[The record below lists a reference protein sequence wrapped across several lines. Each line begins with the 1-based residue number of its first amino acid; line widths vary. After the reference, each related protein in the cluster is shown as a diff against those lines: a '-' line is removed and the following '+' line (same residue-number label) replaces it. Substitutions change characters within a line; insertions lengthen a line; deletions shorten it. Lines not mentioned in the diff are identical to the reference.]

1 MNRLSI
7 ILIFL
12 LCGLLRAAEV
22 SLTQVPSTD
31 SRWFWTYD
39 GYREPLA
46 NRNLS
51 GNPISIGGRV
61 FEEGICGH
69 TPFSMVFNLDGAAE
83 AFTALAGLED
93 EDHPKDA
100 QWRDGGEL
108 SIFLVVR
115 VDRVEVFRREVRFR
129 DPPIP
134 LEIDL
139 RGKYQLELRAE
150 SGKGSTTHR
159 HRVAFGNPRFRT
171 PDPAKLRATLDAAR
185 KSRDADLHRTPD
197 LPPLPAWKTVRISA
211 ADGLLRIDNGLCE
224 LVLAPSS
231 GGRLLG
237 FSRKGGSNPVA
248 APQPHDPRLV
258 LQRGRAPDF
267 GGGHFLR
274 VLPRD
279 GFLPGDPML
288 EHAAYEAEFPA
299 EGVVVLRSAV
309 SRVSLTASEY
319 RFELPP
325 GTDRLTIVNTV
336 VNRAP
341 FARELGVWSLT
352 RADRKSARRIFLP
365 GVNTPAA
372 PLRLSGK
379 AELLA
384 PKFLPDGLLCTSAP
398 PGCEGFAELVT
409 PSPGMALSLEFGAGE
424 RLHLSYEQ
432 GKAEL
437 LQLYLT
443 GALLELEG
451 VGETRP
457 TPPGGRISLTEVW
470 RIAPPGRD

>member
-1 MNRLSI
+1 MNRSAV
-7 ILIFL
+7 ILIVL

-51 GNPISIGGRV
+51 GNPISVGGRV

-69 TPFSMVFNLDGAAE
+69 TPFNMVFNLDGTAE

-108 SIFLVVR
+108 SIFIVVR
-115 VDRVEVFRREVRFR
+115 VDRKEVFRREARFGA
-129 DPPIP
+129 PPVP
-134 LEIDL
+134 VEIDL

-150 SGKGSTTHR
+150 SGKGPSTHR

-185 KSRDADLHRTPD
+185 KSRDADLHRTPE
-197 LPPLPAWKTVRISA
+197 LPPLPARKTVRISA

-224 LVLAPSS
+224 LVLAPAS

-237 FSRKGGSNPVA
+237 FSRKGGGNPIA
-248 APQPHDPRLV
+248 APLLHDPRLV
-258 LQRGRAPDF
+258 LQHGHSPDF

-274 VLPRD
+274 LLPRD

-288 EHAAYEAEFPA
+288 EHAAYAVEFPA

-309 SRVSLTASEY
+309 SRVGLTASEY

-325 GTDRLTIVNTV
+325 GTDRLTIVNTII
-336 VNRAP
+336 NRAP
-341 FARELGVWSLT
+341 FTRELGVWSLT
-352 RADRKSARRIFLP
+352 RADREHARRIFLP
-365 GVNTPAA
+365 GVNTPVA
-372 PLRLSGK
+372 PFRLSGN

-384 PKFLPDGLLCTSAP
+384 PKFLPEGLSCTPAR
-398 PGCEGFAELVT
+398 PGCEGFAELVA
-409 PSPGMALSLEFGAGE
+409 PSPEMTLSLKFGAGE
-424 RLHLSYEQ
+424 RLHISYGQE
-432 GKAEL
+432 KTEF

-451 VGETRP
+451 VGKIRS

-470 RIAPPGRD
+470 QITPSGRD